1 MAGRVEVK
9 ARARDPAL
17 LAGLAERLSGSPAR
31 LEAHSDTFFAAPRG
45 RLKLR
50 HSADGHGQ
58 LIFYERPDAEGP
70 KLCCC
75 AVSPTEDPAGL
86 TAVLSQALGVRG
98 VVKKE
103 RRVYQVGQTRVHLDR
118 VEGLGDFMELEVVL
132 EEHQSPQ
139 EGALVAQQLMAELGI
154 DPEDLLPGAY
164 LDLLGEEAAH
174 P

>member
-50 HSADGHGQ
+50 HSA
-58 LIFYERPDAEGP
+58 
-70 KLCCC
+70 
-75 AVSPTEDPAGL
+75 
-86 TAVLSQALGVRG
+86 AVLSQALGVRG

>member
-86 TAVLSQALGVRG
+86 T
-98 VVKKE
+98 
-103 RRVYQVGQTRVHLDR
+103 
-118 VEGLGDFMELEVVL
+118 VVL